1 MKELISILRKKK
13 PNFLRQNSN
22 KYKFKN
28 KWRAPRG
35 LHNKIRLKRKGHVK
49 QPSIGYGTP
58 NEIKYIDKNTG
69 LRPVLVSNISELAEI
84 NPKTESVILSTRF
97 GMKKKVEIIKK
108 CQELKLL
115 IFNVKD
121 SENELVEI
129 NTIISEKKKTKA
141 KKTAEKKKKIEESKK
156 VAEKAKTK
164 KKDSESKTEEVKEAK
179 EKLKKDVSEAKPK
192 EIKKI
197 EEKIEKNTTD
207 AKSGH
212 KQSSVPGTKQ

>member
-1 MKELISILRKKK
+1 MKELISNLRKKK

-58 NEIKYIDKNTG
+58 SEIKFLDKNTG
-69 LRPVLVSNISELAEI
+69 LKPILVSNISELLGI
-84 NPKTESVILSTRF
+84 NSKTELVIVASRI

-108 CQELKLL
+108 CQELKLSM
-115 IFNVKD
+115 FNVKD
-121 SENELVEI
+121 SENELKEI
-129 NTIISEKKKTKA
+129 EKTISEKKKTKE
-141 KKTAEKKKKIEESKK
+141 TK
-156 VAEKAKTK
+156 V
-164 KKDSESKTEEVKEAK
+164 VKEK
-179 EKLKKDVSEAKPK
+179 V
-192 EIKKI
+192 
-197 EEKIEKNTTD
+197 EKNTID
-207 AKSGH
+207 AKTGH